1 MYKGPQPNVPKLN
14 PDELYEHRMRRDKSK
29 LSSYN
34 QILEQIYNRI
44 YCASQMV
51 SHPACLLYT
60 VPPFVFGL
68 PKIDL
73 EDCIVYLVY
82 QLRQSKFEVRFTYPN
97 LLYISWRH
105 HEQNYLLHQNPIIQ
119 AMMPPAPPPR
129 SSGSKKKVSFVQQ
142 SQAVSQDPF
151 AQFTSRSP
159 VPTAISYASPTSTA
173 PRRTAADYR
182 PPVQFMQQMERP
194 SQTQRK
200 NVLDDLIQFS

>member
-1 MYKGPQPNVPKLN
+1 MYKGPPPNVPKLN
-14 PDELYEHRMRRDKSK
+14 PGELYEHRMKRDQAK
-29 LSSYN
+29 LSTYN
-34 QILEQIYNRI
+34 QILEQIFTRI
-44 YCASQMV
+44 YCASQMS
-51 SHPACLLYT
+51 SHPAYLLYT

-82 QLRQSKFEVRFTYPN
+82 QLRQSKYEVRFTYPN

-105 HEQNYLLHQNPIIQ
+105 HEQNYLVHQNPIIQ
-119 AMMPPAPPPR
+119 AMLEATPPPPTR
-129 SSGSKKKVSFVQQ
+129 GGGGKKKVG
-142 SQAVSQDPF
+142 F
-151 AQFTSRSP
+151 AAEPASRSRIGSP
-159 VPTAISYASPTSTA
+159 VPPAISYASPTSTA

-194 SQTQRK
+194 NIPQRR